1 MDRNRLPGFL
11 GSIEKKRSSDDDVWL
26 LEWCCNDLRVG
37 IRWAVSG
44 PWTGV
49 LRGRVHDLG

>member
-1 MDRNRLPGFL
+1 MVIARRAALEAL
-11 GSIEKKRSSDDDVWL
+11 KRREVAMMMFGCLDG
-26 LEWCCNDLRVG
+26 CCNDLRVG

-44 PWTGV
+44 YTTGV